1 MGIGS
6 NQTRYTNKTFYNV
19 KETSILFLYL
29 LPEICSA
36 YLVDLGPASEENT
49 ANKEMFVY
57 FCFRR
62 DDRPIYF
69 VVVPLYLCSLHR
81 GHYASE
87 GFISFKKSGL
97 SFRQYSFDSDASGLK
112 NPFIFVKG
120 HFFLRF
126 FKN

>member
-69 VVVPLYLCSLHR
+69 VVLPLYLLGIVQSAKATSFSYDWEKR
-81 GHYASE
+81 GLPEADHEPTADFS
-87 GFISFKKSGL
+87 
-97 SFRQYSFDSDASGLK
+97 
-112 NPFIFVKG
+112 
-120 HFFLRF
+120 
-126 FKN
+126 